1 VIFPRQDTALGLHFT
16 PVYHCKASYLN
27 DSMLFCCISCTH
39 LYRGYICT
47 AQKIA
52 NIQEELDDL
61 VRSALPAASL
71 RGDAVGYKRCMKLK
85 EAYRHTRRTMDGEC
99 VADVTLISSS
109 NGSNGSN
116 SNCQQVQCSAPKFT
130 VPAAAA
136 AAVAA
141 VTAAVAPEMCA
152 GA

>member
-1 VIFPRQDTALGLHFT
+1 MINSTLCCCV
-16 PVYHCKASYLN
+16 SYAN
-27 DSMLFCCISCTH
+27 
-39 LYRGYICT
+39 YRGYICT

-85 EAYRHTRRTMDGEC
+85 EAYRHTRRTMDGGEC
-99 VADVTLISSS
+99 AADVTLTISSS
-109 NGSNGSN
+109 NGSSNGSN
-116 SNCQQVQCSAPKFT
+116 SNCQQVQCSAPEFT

-141 VTAAVAPEMCA
+141 VTEAVTAAVVPGLCA

>member
-1 VIFPRQDTALGLHFT
+1 MINSTLCCCV
-16 PVYHCKASYLN
+16 SYAN
-27 DSMLFCCISCTH
+27 
-39 LYRGYICT
+39 YRGYICT

-85 EAYRHTRRTMDGEC
+85 EAYRHTRRTMDGGEC
-99 VADVTLISSS
+99 AADVTLISSS
-109 NGSNGSN
+109 DGSNGSN

-141 VTAAVAPEMCA
+141 VTEAVTAAVVPGLCA